1 MGVYARKRGLS
12 SREFFFRAMCIRD
25 EVVRVVHKERLVPKS
40 YRFTFAVPMCETA
53 RSMIAN
59 IERADA
65 FYPNSSWAVIE
76 RKKYLALAIADANT
90 LYDDLACL
98 VEVRGGAKKNPDG
111 SEEPGRS
118 GIDLNEMRELLTLLD
133 GEIGLLQAAKNGV
146 KLIGGESEEDRLRA
160 AEEEAQRLRDLILMR
175 GDGRV

>member
-12 SREFFFRAMCIRD
+12 NCEFFFRAMCIRD
-25 EVVRVVHKERLVPKS
+25 EVVRVVHKDRLVPKS

-65 FYPNSSWAVIE
+65 FYPNSTWAVIE
-76 RKKYLALAIADANT
+76 RKKHLALAIADANT
-90 LYDDLACL
+90 LYDDLQCL
-98 VEVRGGAKKNPDG
+98 IEVRGGAKKSAGD
-111 SEEPGRS
+111 SDEAGRS
-118 GIDLNEMRELLTLLD
+118 GIDLNEMKELLTLLD
-133 GEIGLLQAAKNGV
+133 SEINLLQAAKNGV
-146 KLIGGESEEDRLRA
+146 KLIGGESEENRLRA

-175 GDGRV
+175 GDERL